1 MRKEIRTTML
11 ALLFLL
17 LLLLAGCGRTPQSRE
32 AGNTAVIGVLG
43 VEPDRQGLTVH
54 AGAESR
60 AGEPPATYQGQG
72 ETLAVAIE
80 KLSSS
85 GNAMVSCAHV
95 EHILLAQTTAGS
107 LEEVLSYAFQD
118 PQQSTE
124 SQLWVVRT
132 SDLSGMFS
140 GDMDPAQ
147 RMSVLRAAGKDKQGF
162 VPVTLREAASA
173 LAEGE
178 ALLLPALDVT
188 REGLSFGG
196 YALYKEGKFA
206 AWLTGEAAL
215 GAALLK
221 GDLIHWTD
229 SVGDRAISLQSTG
242 CRVEALWK
250 GDVLT
255 GLAIRCGLEGVVAGG
270 WASGQGDKAYLEAK
284 TTRAM
289 DTALKIMQEAGA
301 DGVDLKGKAGLR
313 ALFSWR
319 HISQQWEEAFASL
332 TPDITVQITLE
343 EP

>member
-43 VEPDRQGLTVH
+43 VESDRQGMTVY

-60 AGEPPATYQGQG
+60 AGEPPAMYQGQG

-95 EHILLAQTTAGS
+95 EHILLSQTTAGS

-124 SQLWVVRT
+124 SQLWVVRS

-162 VPVTLREAASA
+162 TPVTLREAASA
-173 LAEGE
+173 LAEGD
-178 ALLLPALDVT
+178 ALLIPTLDVT
-188 REGLSFGG
+188 QEDLSFGG

-221 GDLIHWTD
+221 GDAIHWTD
-229 SVGDRAISLQSTG
+229 SVEDRAISLQSTG
-242 CRVEALWK
+242 CRVEPLWK
-250 GDVLT
+250 GDALT
-255 GLAIRCGLEGVVAGG
+255 GLTIRCGLEGVVAGG
-270 WASGQGDKAYLEAK
+270 WASDQGDKAYLEAK
-284 TTRAM
+284 ITRAM
-289 DTALKIMQEAGA
+289 DTALKIMQEAAA

-319 HISQQWEEAFASL
+319 HISQQWEEAFVSL
-332 TPDITVQITLE
+332 APDITVQITLE